1 VFYPYKGDDNMTSQY
16 TLQHR
21 IQNLE
26 EATCHEERLYKI
38 LDVFMDLYPVTNA
51 YLFRF
56 SPLGFLGE
64 GIISLTSDGMVH
76 IGDIRD
82 DIRSLPIIYS
92 AIKEKK
98 AKYCSGIDYLKQT
111 SSKYITSSNVNS
123 LVVVPICYRSV
134 IIGYICSS
142 EFVKGAAIEDKLLS
156 SLTIYG
162 KEVGKFFE
170 KFDNVEDPQVL
181 SKRELEVMRRIAW
194 GESIKEMADSM
205 EISEFTV
212 KQYVKTA
219 IKKLGVQNRSH
230 AIGELF
236 RRGII
241 T

>member
-1 VFYPYKGDDNMTSQY
+1 MTSQY

-38 LDVFMDLYPVTNA
+38 LDVFMDFYPVTNA
-51 YLFRF
+51 YLFRY

-64 GIISLTSDGMVH
+64 GIISLSSAGMVH

-82 DIRSLPIIYS
+82 DIRSLPIISS
-92 AIKEKK
+92 AINEKK
-98 AKYCSGIDYLKQT
+98 AKYCSGIEYLKQT
-111 SSKYITSSNVNS
+111 SSKYITSSGVNS

-134 IIGYICSS
+134 IIGYICSN
-142 EFVKGAAIEDKLLS
+142 EFVREAAIDEKLLS
-156 SLTIYG
+156 SLTLYG

-170 KFDNVEDPQVL
+170 KFDNVEDPQNL

-205 EISEFTV
+205 QISELTV

>member
-1 VFYPYKGDDNMTSQY
+1 
-16 TLQHR
+16 
-21 IQNLE
+21 
-26 EATCHEERLYKI
+26 
-38 LDVFMDLYPVTNA
+38 MDLYPVMNA

-64 GIISLTSDGMVH
+64 GIILLTTDGMMH

-92 AIKEKK
+92 AINEKK
-98 AKYCSGIDYLKQT
+98 AKYCTGIEYLKQT
-111 SSKYITSSNVNS
+111 SSKYITSSSVHS
-123 LVVVPICYRSV
+123 LVVVPICFRSV
-134 IIGYICSS
+134 IIGYICSN
-142 EFVKGAAIEDKLLS
+142 EFMKEFTIDEKLLS
-156 SLTIYG
+156 SFTLYG
-162 KEVGKFFE
+162 KEIGKFLE
-170 KFDNVEDPQVL
+170 KSTSVEDPQGL

-194 GESIKEMADSM
+194 GESTKEMADSM
-205 EISEFTV
+205 EISELTV

-241 T
+241 S

>member
-1 VFYPYKGDDNMTSQY
+1 MTSQY

-38 LDVFMDLYPVTNA
+38 LDVFMDLFPVTNA

-64 GIISLTSDGMVH
+64 GIISLTSAGMVH

-142 EFVKGAAIEDKLLS
+142 EFVKETTIEDKLLS

>member
-1 VFYPYKGDDNMTSQY
+1 MTSQY

-38 LDVFMDLYPVTNA
+38 LDVFMDFYPVMNA
-51 YLFRF
+51 YLFRY

-64 GIISLTSDGMVH
+64 GIISLSSAGMVH

-82 DIRSLPIIYS
+82 DIRSLPIISS
-92 AIKEKK
+92 AINEKK
-98 AKYCSGIDYLKQT
+98 AKYCSGIEYLKQT
-111 SSKYITSSNVNS
+111 SSKYITSSSVNS

-134 IIGYICSS
+134 IIGYICSN
-142 EFVKGAAIEDKLLS
+142 EFVREATIDEKLIS
-156 SLTIYG
+156 SLTLYG

-170 KFDNVEDPQVL
+170 KFDNVEDPQNL

-205 EISEFTV
+205 QISELTV

>member
-1 VFYPYKGDDNMTSQY
+1 MTSQY

-38 LDVFMDLYPVTNA
+38 LDVFMDFYPVTNA
-51 YLFRF
+51 YLFRY

-64 GIISLTSDGMVH
+64 GIISLSPAGMVH

-82 DIRSLPIIYS
+82 DIRSLPIISS
-92 AIKEKK
+92 AINEKK
-98 AKYCSGIDYLKQT
+98 AKYCSGIEYLKQT
-111 SSKYITSSNVNS
+111 SSKYITSSGVNS

-134 IIGYICSS
+134 IIGYICSN
-142 EFVKGAAIEDKLLS
+142 EFVREVAIDEKLLS
-156 SLTIYG
+156 SLTLYG
-162 KEVGKFFE
+162 KEVGMFFE
-170 KFDNVEDPQVL
+170 KFDNVEDPQNL

-205 EISEFTV
+205 QISELTV

>member
-1 VFYPYKGDDNMTSQY
+1 VLYPQKGDDNLTSQY
-16 TLQHR
+16 TFQQQ
-21 IQNLE
+21 IQKLE
-26 EATCHEERLYKI
+26 EATCHEERLFKI
-38 LDVFMDLYPVTNA
+38 LDVYMELYPVRNA

-64 GIISLTSDGMVH
+64 GIILLTADGMVH

-82 DIRSLPIIYS
+82 DVRSLPIIYS
-92 AIKEKK
+92 AIHEKK
-98 AKYCSGIDYLKQT
+98 AKYCSGIEYLKQT
-111 SSKYITSSNVNS
+111 SSKYITSSSIHSV
-123 LVVVPICYRSV
+123 VVVPICFRSV
-134 IIGYICSS
+134 IIGYICTN
-142 EFVKGAAIEDKLLS
+142 EFIKGARIDEILLS
-156 SLTIYG
+156 SLTRYG
-162 KEVGKFFE
+162 KEVGKFLE
-170 KFDNVEDPQVL
+170 KSDNVEDPQFL

-194 GESIKEMADSM
+194 GESTKEMADLM
-205 EISEFTV
+205 KISELTV

>member
-1 VFYPYKGDDNMTSQY
+1 MTSQY

-38 LDVFMDLYPVTNA
+38 LDVFMDFYPVTNA

-64 GIISLTSDGMVH
+64 GIISLTSGGMVH
-76 IGDIRD
+76 IGDVRD

-98 AKYCSGIDYLKQT
+98 AKYCSGIDYMKQT
-111 SSKYITSSNVNS
+111 SSKYITSSSVNS

-134 IIGYICSS
+134 IIGYICSN
-142 EFVKGAAIEDKLLS
+142 EFVREATIDEKLLS
-156 SLTIYG
+156 SLTLYG
-162 KEVGKFFE
+162 KEVGKLFE
-170 KFDNVEDPQVL
+170 KFDNVEDPQNL

-205 EISEFTV
+205 QISELTV